1 MCLKRAIYTGSKC
14 QSWIRSQG
22 LWPSLLDFS
31 QNLCLVY
38 VCFSW
43 GAGLSL
49 NRKAFCYPQ
58 IALPLWYWRPCLAW
72 QIEIVAH
79 RIQIWVW
86 PLITLPPAP
95 VCIAVS
101 GLWMLPPESPST
113 IFVDRVDG
121 LIWVVL
127 LQKMH
132 LLSESHLRSS
142 LHEFKSLN
150 CVHTD
155 AVCWIW
161 PYFIVDTNK
170 SLLTGGWYNCL
181 LRGSI
186 SAWQIQKWV
195 LTVIHWTVHRVP
207 SERAREITQRAE
219 GDYSPIVG
227 TKIWTN
233 QYT

>member
-1 MCLKRAIYTGSKC
+1 MLRNCCCPLKSKFLLPRLKSASVNVFEKGHLHMK
-14 QSWIRSQG
+14 QMSV
-22 LWPSLLDFS
+22 LDSLPGPVTFRLDFS
-31 QNLCLVY
+31 QILCLVY

-101 GLWMLPPESPST
+101 GHWMLPPESPST

-142 LHEFKSLN
+142 LHEFKSLS

-161 PYFIVDTNK
+161 PYYIVDTNK
-170 SLLTGGWYNCL
+170 SLLTGGW
-181 LRGSI
+181 
-186 SAWQIQKWV
+186 
-195 LTVIHWTVHRVP
+195 
-207 SERAREITQRAE
+207 
-219 GDYSPIVG
+219 
-227 TKIWTN
+227 
-233 QYT
+233 